1 MEKRWEAHRTNVY
14 YVNRGDAIVAVLGD
28 DDQGSSDGVSCGG
41 NVNIDGWIAW
51 SMWLQFIKNLQ
62 IHNLTDVISYILRK

>member
-41 NVNIDGWIAW
+41 NVNIDG
-51 SMWLQFIKNLQ
+51 
-62 IHNLTDVISYILRK
+62 